1 MKRYRDENGRLTKSI
16 AQIKKETA
24 KEAVKHYRPGSI
36 YQNNADGREYVYCI
50 PKPGD
55 GELAH
60 FLSFDGY
67 HLFIPVDC
75 LGTFLPDIADDGN
88 ELLFVE

>member
-1 MKRYRDENGRLTKSI
+1 MKKYRDGNGRLTTSI

-24 KEAVKHYRPGSI
+24 EEAKNYYRPGSI
-36 YQNNADGREYVYCI
+36 YKSNEDDREYVYCI
-50 PKPGD
+50 PKEGD

-75 LGTFLPDIADDGN
+75 LGTFLPYIADEGI
-88 ELLFVE
+88 ELIFIE